1 MKEQYKVLI
10 AEDEKGLR
18 DILSKF
24 LEKKGFE
31 VDLVGD
37 GDSACRAVDG
47 KVYDII
53 VLDIMMPGKN
63 GKEACAYIRQKY
75 DVPVIFL
82 TALDS
87 EEDIVEGYEIG
98 ADEYITKPFSA
109 AILLAKINALIKRYH
124 GLLVKNGQIRLE
136 EITIEPARRYVAVE
150 GKEVALAPKQYD
162 LLMYMIENKNQVLS
176 RDQILDKVWGMEYEG
191 YDRAVDTHIKKL
203 RAALGKASY
212 HVETVIK
219 AGYRWK

>member
-1 MKEQYKVLI
+1 MEEQYKVLI

-24 LEKKGFE
+24 LQKKGFE
-31 VDLVGD
+31 VDVVGD
-37 GDSACRAVDG
+37 GDSACHAVDE

-53 VLDIMMPGKN
+53 VLDIMMPGRN
-63 GKEACAYIRQKY
+63 GKE
-75 DVPVIFL
+75 VV
-82 TALDS
+82 
-87 EEDIVEGYEIG
+87 
-98 ADEYITKPFSA
+98 
-109 AILLAKINALIKRYH
+109 
-124 GLLVKNGQIRLE
+124 
-136 EITIEPARRYVAVE
+136 
-150 GKEVALAPKQYD
+150 LAPKEYD

-219 AGYRWK
+219 AGYMWR